1 MMTENEKL
9 NNGIIES
16 YRDKFDNTHISDLGT
31 PISKKDTF
39 RYEIYSVLNDNNIKY
54 TVGDVNDDGIVSDF
68 FITNNNIYVRY
79 NRIIQNDKGI
89 KLKKICNKL

>member
-1 MMTENEKL
+1 MMTENDKF

-16 YRDKFDNTHISDLGT
+16 FRDKFDNTHINTET
-31 PISKKDTF
+31 PVSKKDSF

-54 TVGDVNDDGIVSDF
+54 TVGDVNEDGIISDF
-68 FITNNNIYVRY
+68 FITNNEIYVRY

>member
-1 MMTENEKL
+1 MMTENDKF

-16 YRDKFDNTHISDLGT
+16 FRDKFDNTHINTET
-31 PISKKDTF
+31 PVSMKDSF

-54 TVGDVNDDGIVSDF
+54 TVGDVNEDGIISDF
-68 FITNNNIYVRY
+68 FVTNNEIYIRY